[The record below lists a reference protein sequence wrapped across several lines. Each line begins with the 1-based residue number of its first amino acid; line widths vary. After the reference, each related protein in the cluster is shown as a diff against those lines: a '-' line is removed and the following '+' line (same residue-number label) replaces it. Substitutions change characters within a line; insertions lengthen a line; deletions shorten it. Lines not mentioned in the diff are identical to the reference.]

1 MLCVL
6 FSLLFSLLLLPFCA
20 IVTRGFDEGARARFS
35 CVSNSLFFPEAASQ
49 KEKRTNHMRE
59 KKKITRARERERKEQ
74 QNVFRSDDESAEAK
88 NGSERL
94 VGCYRE

>member
-35 CVSNSLFFPEAASQ
+35 CVSNSLFFPEATSQ
-49 KEKRTNHMRE
+49 KEKQITCER
-59 KKKITRARERERKEQ
+59 KKK
-74 QNVFRSDDESAEAK
+74 
-88 NGSERL
+88 
-94 VGCYRE
+94 